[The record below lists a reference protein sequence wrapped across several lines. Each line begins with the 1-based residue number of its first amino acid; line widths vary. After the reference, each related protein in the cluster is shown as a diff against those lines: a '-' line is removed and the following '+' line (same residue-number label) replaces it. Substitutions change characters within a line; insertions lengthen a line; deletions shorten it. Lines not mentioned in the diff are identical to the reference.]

1 MAEPQQPTK
10 AEPWWA
16 ALPAP
21 RARCPTLPADEVL
34 KLLEENTGTASG
46 ASDVLLVDVRR
57 DDWTGGTVAGSVNLP
72 AQSLYA
78 TRGAIYDLCRRAGV
92 KRVVFYCGEI
102 QYCLH
107 YSAITAAQP
116 SGLSNT
122 AIAYLGSC
130 SDGGRGWKCANWFQD
145 YVDEKGDT
153 EIQGMLLEG
162 GIKGWV
168 KRFGGKGVQGFD
180 ANCWM

>member
-92 KRVVFYCGEI
+92 KRVVFYCG
-102 QYCLH
+102 
-107 YSAITAAQP
+107 
-116 SGLSNT
+116 
-122 AIAYLGSC
+122 SC

>member
-92 KRVVFYCGEI
+92 KRDP
-102 QYCLH
+102 
-107 YSAITAAQP
+107 AQTEA
-116 SGLSNT
+116 GD
-122 AIAYLGSC
+122 GSVQTGSRTTSTKRATLRSRGC
-130 SDGGRGWKCANWFQD
+130 CWKEASRGG
-145 YVDEKGDT
+145 
-153 EIQGMLLEG
+153 
-162 GIKGWV
+162 
-168 KRFGGKGVQGFD
+168 
-180 ANCWM
+180 

>member
-1 MAEPQQPTK
+1 MDEPQQPPK

-16 ALPAP
+16 AFPAP
-21 RARCPTLPADEVL
+21 KARCPILPADEVL
-34 KLLEENTGTASG
+34 KLLEDRAGAASG
-46 ASDVLLVDVRR
+46 GNDVLLVDVRR

-78 TRGAIYDLCRRAGV
+78 TRGAVYDLCRRAGV
-92 KRVVFYCGEI
+92 KRVVFYCAVA
-102 QYCLH
+102 
-107 YSAITAAQP
+107 YS
-116 SGLSNT
+116 
-122 AIAYLGSC
+122 GSC

-153 EIQGMLLEG
+153 QIQGMLLEG

-168 KRFGGKGVQGFD
+168 KRFGAKGVEGFD
-180 ANCWM
+180 EKCWK